1 MANGLLN
8 PINPLQGLT
17 GVPGVA
23 ELPGQQSYITG
34 QGIQGGLTQLVD
46 AISKQQNPLL
56 AAGRT
61 GLGFATGQQQG
72 MQNLANFQKLRQD
85 LMKGG
90 LDITQSQLNIGEKQ
104 FDLSRKVSQQ
114 QNLYNLIRNLSPEQ
128 KALALSNEE
137 EFAKMMI
144 GNLKPTTSI
153 QEYEYAVANGYNG
166 SYEDYV
172 KNVEKYRATSINMG
186 AENKYASKFAEER
199 ASRDITFFSD
209 VAKLPRKA
217 QDINY
222 VSRLIASPDRNLG
235 AFADIQNNFQA
246 AKIKFL
252 GDDGKLAKNV
262 SNSQL
267 IDAFLGQRVFEAFRD
282 LGLGVKGL
290 DTVPEREYLEKTMAG
305 QKTMQPDAL
314 LKMQIIAR
322 RKYERL
328 ADEFNEKLASGF
340 YKEAQAQ
347 DPSIKPIEIDAPVTV
362 KRLQEEGSGKTF
374 RVLNNGKA
382 YYEIRDPQ
390 TGQVTL
396 GEEKTNFDFLK
407 TVLIKQ

>member
-153 QEYEYAVANGYNG
+153 QEYEYAVANGYTG
-166 SYEDYV
+166 SYQDYV
-172 KNVEKYRATSINMG
+172 KNVEKYRAANYTAQLKMPEKDRLLLESDV
-186 AENKYASKFAEER
+186 KYVER
-199 ASRDITFFSD
+199 AVEEAMSARTIANET
-209 VAKLPRKA
+209 
-217 QDINY
+217 Q
-222 VSRLIASPDRNLG
+222 LIADLLKG
-235 AFADIQNNFQA
+235 TEGGGVVKLTADIQQALGIDTPNANRTQVVEAIRTRAAPTIRATGSGSTSDMEFKAYMSAFPSLATLPEGRVLMSDIANSVAKRKTKLADFARKLINSKEPVDNFYEQIA
-246 AKIKFL
+246 NYDDSLGSIMSSEVKKKINELRAKEGLPPIVVDLKKSKSIVY
-252 GDDGKLAKNV
+252 GDGK
-262 SNSQL
+262 
-267 IDAFLGQRVFEAFRD
+267 
-282 LGLGVKGL
+282 
-290 DTVPEREYLEKTMAG
+290 
-305 QKTMQPDAL
+305 
-314 LKMQIIAR
+314 
-322 RKYERL
+322 
-328 ADEFNEKLASGF
+328 
-340 YKEAQAQ
+340 
-347 DPSIKPIEIDAPVTV
+347 
-362 KRLQEEGSGKTF
+362 
-374 RVLNNGKA
+374 
-382 YYEIRDPQ
+382 
-390 TGQVTL
+390 
-396 GEEKTNFDFLK
+396 
-407 TVLIKQ
+407 